1 LVLGGN
7 KWEIEKSML
16 LGEYKHTI
24 DTKNRLSLP
33 VKFRKELGKTVVVTP
48 GLDHCLFVFT
58 QKEWK
63 QISDHLSQFSILQAD
78 NRSFNRFMFGGASE
92 AQLDSIG
99 RILIPDHLREWA
111 GLKQKATVIGVQSR
125 LEVWDEDSWSK
136 YKKNIESKA
145 DTLAEKLGSTGLI

>member
-1 LVLGGN
+1 
-7 KWEIEKSML
+7 ML

-33 VKFRKELGKTVVVTP
+33 VKFRKELGKAVVVTP

-78 NRSFNRFMFGGASE
+78 NRSFNRFMLGGASE
-92 AQLDSIG
+92 ASLDSIG

-111 GLKQKATVIGVQSR
+111 GLKQKAVVIGVQNR
-125 LEVWDEDSWSK
+125 LEVWDETSWSS
-136 YKKNIESKA
+136 YKKDIESKA

>member
-1 LVLGGN
+1 
-7 KWEIEKSML
+7 ML

-33 VKFRKELGKTVVVTP
+33 VKFRKELGRTVVVTP
-48 GLDHCLFVFT
+48 GLDHCLFIFT

-92 AQLDSIG
+92 SQLDSIG

-125 LEVWDEDSWSK
+125 LEVWDEEGWSS
-136 YKKNIESKA
+136 YKKKIESNA

>member
-1 LVLGGN
+1 
-7 KWEIEKSML
+7 ML

-33 VKFRKELGKTVVVTP
+33 VKFRKELGRTVVVTP
-48 GLDHCLFVFT
+48 GLDHCLFIFT

-92 AQLDSIG
+92 SQLDSIG

-125 LEVWDEDSWSK
+125 LEVWDEDGWSS
-136 YKKNIESKA
+136 YKKKIESNA

>member
-1 LVLGGN
+1 
-7 KWEIEKSML
+7 ML

-63 QISDHLSQFSILQAD
+63 QISDHLSQFSILHEY
-78 NRSFNRFMFGGASE
+78 NRSFYRFMFGGSSE
-92 AQLDSIG
+92 ALLYSIV
-99 RILIPDHLREWA
+99 RIFIPDHIREWA
-111 GLKQKATVIGVQSR
+111 GLKQKAT
-125 LEVWDEDSWSK
+125 
-136 YKKNIESKA
+136 
-145 DTLAEKLGSTGLI
+145 

>member
-1 LVLGGN
+1 
-7 KWEIEKSML
+7 ML

-48 GLDHCLFVFT
+48 GLDHCLFIFT

-92 AQLDSIG
+92 SQLDSIG

-125 LEVWDEDSWSK
+125 LEVWDEDSWSS
-136 YKKNIESKA
+136 YKKKIESNA